1 MSKIRFTATIDNDLF
16 ERLLIA
22 RRDSGI
28 PISQLI
34 NRALRSQI
42 HLILNYCNTL
52 GGGNKDD

>member
-1 MSKIRFTATIDNDLF
+1 MSKIRFTATIDKDLF

-28 PISQLI
+28 AVSQLI

-52 GGGNKDD
+52 SGGKDD